1 MTAKKTMDI
10 KKLVVLAMFAALAY
24 ASVALFRIP
33 VVLFLKYEPKDCILA
48 ICGMLYGPLPAMVTA
63 AVVGLI
69 EMVTISETGIIGL
82 VMNLLSSALFV
93 LPAAF
98 LYQRKRSLSGAVV
111 GLACGALLMTAGM
124 LLWNWLITPLY
135 MHMPQQAVAEL
146 LLPAFL
152 PFNLLKATLNAVLT
166 VLLYKGVVTALRKAH
181 LVPQT
186 ERASNRKLGISVGVV
201 GLAVL
206 MMLILILLVWKGIL

>member
-69 EMVTISETGIIGL
+69 EMVTVSETGIIGL

-166 VLLYKGVVTALRKAH
+166 VLLYKGVVTTLRKAH

-186 ERASNRKLGISVGVV
+186 ERANNRKLGISVGVV

-206 MMLILILLVWKGIL
+206 AMLILILLVWKGIL

>member
-1 MTAKKTMDI
+1 MTAKKSMDI